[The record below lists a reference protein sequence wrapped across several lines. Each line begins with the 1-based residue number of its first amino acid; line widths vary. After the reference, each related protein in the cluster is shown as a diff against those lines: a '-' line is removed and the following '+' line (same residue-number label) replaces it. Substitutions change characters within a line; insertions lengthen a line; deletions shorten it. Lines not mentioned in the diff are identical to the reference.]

1 MITPD
6 YARTFARYNRW
17 MNERLLDACEALSDA
32 ARKEDR
38 GAPFRSVHG
47 TVNHLLLTDLLW
59 LGRFRGEPFT
69 VQSLGQELYAD
80 WGELREARRRTDD
93 AIDAWVEGLDTEA
106 LTGTVSFTAVSRP
119 VEYTLPMTLAVMHLF
134 NHQTHHRGQLT
145 VLMEQSGVDCG
156 VTDLGAMPRP

>member
-1 MITPD
+1 MITPE

-17 MNERLLDACEALSDA
+17 MNERLLDACEALSDT

-59 LGRFRGEPFT
+59 LGRFRGEPFA
-69 VQSLGQELYAD
+69 VESLGQELYAD
-80 WGELREARRRTDD
+80 WGEFREARRRTDD
-93 AIDAWVEGLDTEA
+93 AIDAWVES
-106 LTGTVSFTAVSRP
+106 LTPETLEGTLTFTLVSRP
-119 VEYTLPMTLAVMHLF
+119 AEITLPVTLAVMQLF

-145 VLMEQSGVDCG
+145 TLMEQLGVDCG
-156 VTDLGAMPRP
+156 VTDLPAMPGA